1 MNQTIQMKVEEPEPV
16 VVNLEEGSGLFRTSG
31 SYSELPDKPK
41 LNGTVLSGDVSLEEV
56 GIRAIRLADIQ
67 KMFEGW

>member
-1 MNQTIQMKVEEPEPV
+1 MKVAKPDPLSLK
-16 VVNLEEGSGLFRTSG
+16 LEEGSGMFRTGG

-41 LNGTVLSGDVSLEEV
+41 LNGTVLSGDVSLADV
-56 GIRAIRLADIQ
+56 GIRAIPLAEIQ